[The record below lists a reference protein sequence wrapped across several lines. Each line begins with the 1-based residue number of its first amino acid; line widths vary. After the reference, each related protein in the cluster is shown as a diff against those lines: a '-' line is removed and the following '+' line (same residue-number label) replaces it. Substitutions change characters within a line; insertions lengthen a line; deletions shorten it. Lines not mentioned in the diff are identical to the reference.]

1 MKKVLILAA
10 MFGMFVA
17 CGGPKAKEA
26 KEAKEAKDMTPVEKY
41 NYYQEAM
48 QKAGENGEYGKVEE
62 LNQEFTKWYE
72 SLSEK
77 EAEDLYIALYGEDV
91 G

>member
-10 MFGMFVA
+10 MFGMFAA
-17 CGGPKAKEA
+17 CGGPKDV
-26 KEAKEAKDMTPVEKY
+26 KDMTPVEKY
-41 NYYQEAM
+41 NYYQESM
-48 QKAGENGEYGKVEE
+48 QKALEDGEYGKVEE

-77 EAEDLYIALYGEDV
+77 EAEELSVALYGEEA

>member
-1 MKKVLILAA
+1 MKKILILAA
-10 MFGMFVA
+10 MFGMFAA
-17 CGGPKAKEA
+17 CGGPKDV
-26 KEAKEAKDMTPVEKY
+26 KDMTPVEKY

-48 QKAGENGEYGKVEE
+48 QKAGENGEYVKVEE

-77 EAEDLYIALYGEDV
+77 EAEELYLALYGEDA

>member
-10 MFGMFVA
+10 MFGMFAA
-17 CGGPKAKEA
+17 CGGPKDV
-26 KEAKEAKDMTPVEKY
+26 KDMTPVEKY
-41 NYYQEAM
+41 NYYQESM
-48 QKAGENGEYGKVEE
+48 QKALEDGEYQKVEE

-77 EAEDLYIALYGEDV
+77 EAEELNVALYGEDV

>member
-10 MFGMFVA
+10 MFGMFAA
-17 CGGPKAKEA
+17 CGGPKDV
-26 KEAKEAKDMTPVEKY
+26 KDMTPVEKY
-41 NYYQEAM
+41 NYYQESM
-48 QKAGENGEYGKVEE
+48 QKALEDGEYRKVEE

-77 EAEDLYIALYGEDV
+77 EAEELSVALYGEDV

>member
-10 MFGMFVA
+10 MFGMFAA
-17 CGGPKAKEA
+17 CGGPKDV
-26 KEAKEAKDMTPVEKY
+26 KDMTPVEKY
-41 NYYQEAM
+41 NYYQESM
-48 QKAGENGEYGKVEE
+48 QKALEDGEYQKVEE

-77 EAEDLYIALYGEDV
+77 EAEELSVALYGEEA

>member
-17 CGGPKAKEA
+17 CGGSNTKDV
-26 KEAKEAKDMTPVEKY
+26 KDMTPVEKF

-77 EAEDLYIALYGEDV
+77 EAEELNVALYGEDA

>member
-10 MFGMFVA
+10 MFGMFAA
-17 CGGPKAKEA
+17 CGGPKDV
-26 KEAKEAKDMTPVEKY
+26 KDMTPVEKF

-77 EAEDLYIALYGEDV
+77 EAEELSVALYGEDA

>member
-17 CGGPKAKEA
+17 CGGPKTKDV
-26 KEAKEAKDMTPVEKY
+26 KDMTPVEKF

-77 EAEDLYIALYGEDV
+77 EAEELYIALYGEDA

>member
-10 MFGMFVA
+10 MFGMFAA
-17 CGGPKAKEA
+17 CGGPKDV
-26 KEAKEAKDMTPVEKY
+26 KDMTPVEKY
-41 NYYQEAM
+41 NYYQESM
-48 QKAGENGEYGKVEE
+48 QKALEDGEYGKVEE

-77 EAEDLYIALYGEDV
+77 EAEELYLALYGEDA